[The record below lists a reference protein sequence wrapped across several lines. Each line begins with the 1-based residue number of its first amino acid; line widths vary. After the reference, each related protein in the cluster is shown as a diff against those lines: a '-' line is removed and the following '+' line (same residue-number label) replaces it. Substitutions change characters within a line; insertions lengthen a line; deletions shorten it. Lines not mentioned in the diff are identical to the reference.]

1 MTVTIG
7 STEET
12 RRAWDRYAASLQ
24 GKSGAE
30 YEQAEALAWTQLQAD
45 LGEQGAD
52 DAAVRPDP
60 VE

>member
-12 RRAWDRYAASLQ
+12 RRAWDRYAAALQ

-30 YEQAEALAWTQLQAD
+30 YEEAEARAWERLQDD
-45 LGEQGAD
+45 LGDQAHD
-52 DAAVRPDP
+52 DSTVRRDP